1 MQPFRIRQAYES
13 WYGATY
19 KINYL
24 KEEEGD
30 VEGWGGVRG
39 QGGERKQRKTSSTM
53 DSDAAEGTE
62 GMSDA

>member
-24 KEEEGD
+24 KEEEGE
-30 VEGWGGVRG
+30 VEG
-39 QGGERKQRKTSSTM
+39 
-53 DSDAAEGTE
+53 
-62 GMSDA
+62 